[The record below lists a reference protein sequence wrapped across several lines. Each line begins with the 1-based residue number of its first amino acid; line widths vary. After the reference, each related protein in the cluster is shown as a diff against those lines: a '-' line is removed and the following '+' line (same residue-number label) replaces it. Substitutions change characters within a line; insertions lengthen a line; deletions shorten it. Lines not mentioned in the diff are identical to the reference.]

1 LETNDLM
8 SEGSNITKRIVLRF
22 LAITALLL
30 GGSQVYAQVHP
41 PRPISVYF
49 NPSLG
54 LRFGAIFL
62 NTTGGTLT
70 ILPDDSRS
78 STGGVLEAG
87 LGFTYGAAV
96 FEISANPGTIISI
109 LNGPDATLY
118 GSGGGSMTLHIG
130 SSFPTSPFITTATPP
145 SYTTVKIG
153 GILTVGSPVANPEG
167 SYSGS
172 FVVTFMQ
179 E

>member
-1 LETNDLM
+1 M
-8 SEGSNITKRIVLRF
+8 STGFGNSKRRVVGCLSILF
-22 LAITALLL
+22 LLL
-30 GGSQVYAQVHP
+30 CQVQAHAQVHP

-62 NTTGGTLT
+62 SPSGGTLT
-70 ILPDDSRS
+70 ILSDDSRS

-96 FEISANPGTIISI
+96 FEVLANPGTIISI

-118 GSGGGSMTLHIG
+118 GSAGGSMTLHIG
-130 SSFPTSPFITTATPP
+130 DCFPTSPFITTAAPP
-145 SYTTVKIG
+145 LYTTVKVG
-153 GILTVGSPVANPEG
+153 GILTVGTPVSNPEG

-172 FVVTFMQ
+172 FLVTFMQ

>member
-1 LETNDLM
+1 MMITNT
-8 SEGSNITKRIVLRF
+8 GAYRNKRIVLIWSGV
-22 LAITALLL
+22 LSLLL
-30 GGSQVYAQVHP
+30 LSQLQAQAQVHP
-41 PRPISVYF
+41 PRPVSVYY

-62 NTTGGTLT
+62 STTGGTLT

-78 STGGVLEAG
+78 STGGVVQAG
-87 LGFTYGAAV
+87 LGYAYGAAN
-96 FEISANPGTIISI
+96 FEIQANPGTIISI

-118 GSGGGSMTLHIG
+118 GSGGGSMSLHIG
-130 SSFPTSPFITTATPP
+130 SSYPVSPFITTATPP

-153 GILTVGSPVANPEG
+153 GILTVGSPVANPVG

-172 FVVTFMQ
+172 FMVTFMQ

>member
-1 LETNDLM
+1 MKTDFFKNK
-8 SEGSNITKRIVLRF
+8 GYVLKSIGI
-22 LAITALLL
+22 LALLFCQL
-30 GGSQVYAQVHP
+30 LLHAQVHP
-41 PRPISVYF
+41 PRPISVYY

-62 NTTGGTLT
+62 SSTGGTLT

-78 STGGVLEAG
+78 STGGVLQAG
-87 LGFTYGAAV
+87 LGFAYGAAN
-96 FEISANPGTIISI
+96 FEILANPGTVISI
-109 LNGPDATLY
+109 LNGPNATLY
-118 GSGGGSMTLHIG
+118 GSAGGSMSLQIG
-130 SSFPTSPFITTATPP
+130 SSYPTSPFITTATPP
-145 SYTTVKIG
+145 SYTTVKVG

-172 FVVTFMQ
+172 FLVTFMQ

>member
-1 LETNDLM
+1 M
-8 SEGSNITKRIVLRF
+8 IKRIFLNYRLVYVVLCC
-22 LAITALLL
+22 IALLPVC
-30 GGSQVYAQVHP
+30 QQKVYAQVQP

-49 NPSLG
+49 NAAYG

-62 NTTGGTLT
+62 TSTGGTLT
-70 ILPDDSRS
+70 ILPDGSRS

-87 LGFTYGAAV
+87 LGFAYGAAN
-96 FEISANPGTIISI
+96 FEILANPGTIISI
-109 LNGPDATLY
+109 LNGPDATLT

-130 SSFPTSPFITTATPP
+130 SSSPSSPFITTATPP
-145 SYTTVKIG
+145 AYTTVTIG
-153 GILTVGSPVANPEG
+153 GVLTVGSPVSNPKG
-167 SYSGS
+167 TYSGS